1 MLTVQGEQKAKN
13 TLKSGGESEQ
23 NRGRKKSKSKIWLNE
38 WMRPSKKPVIIL
50 VTIIYSSLHDLS
62 PHG

>member
-23 NRGRKKSKSKIWLNE
+23 NRGREKSKSKI
-38 WMRPSKKPVIIL
+38 
-50 VTIIYSSLHDLS
+50 
-62 PHG
+62 